1 MLDRWTRRARSPRW
15 LYARV
20 NSSVVASA
28 VSRTNCST
36 SLTSTGDDRPPRF
49 ASGATLPVSRCRM
62 IQRSNVQGFSENR
75 SATAVCESAPD
86 SYART
91 ARSRSSI
98 GYGFGMCIRDHR
110 RTDNST
116 EFWG

>member
-1 MLDRWTRRARSPRW
+1 MVTDRSLAELETLLSPHGFERVHRRY
-15 LYARV
+15 LLNLHRV
-20 NSSVVASA
+20 LRLEDEA
-28 VSRTNCST
+28 
-36 SLTSTGDDRPPRF
+36 TGGYTAHCDD
-49 ASGATLPVSRCRM
+49 GATLPVSRCRT
-62 IQRSNVQGFSENR
+62 IHRSNDQGFSENR
-75 SATAVCESAPD
+75 SATAVCESSPV

-110 RTDNST
+110 FTDNST